1 MLMWVLLPP
10 IFIVCMLI
18 ALAAPFLVQKS
29 VAPSAENDTA
39 PTWRQLVGFDRNILS
54 IGRSL
59 CSSGKIRRENHK
71 LVVCE

>member
-29 VAPSAENDTA
+29 VASSAEHDKSL
-39 PTWRQLVGFDRNILS
+39 PDRAAVAD
-54 IGRSL
+54 
-59 CSSGKIRRENHK
+59 RRA
-71 LVVCE
+71 